1 MDNLIFDRTKPVWQ
15 NVADW
20 NRIESW
26 TAYLAEQLHAYGY
39 IATVTTKAWTM
50 TDFPTRTEIDRIR
63 TNIEA
68 LQTGFY
74 SLPDWRDIMYNNT
87 LDFNQCN
94 AWEWDLQRIN
104 DWLSAMVSW
113 ANMRQ
118 AGTVFMQAGGFLNA

>member
-26 TAYLAEQLHAYGY
+26 TDYLAEQLHAYGY

-50 TDFPTRTEIDRIR
+50 TDFLTRTEVDRIR
-63 TNIEA
+63 ANIDA

-74 SLPDWRDIMYNNT
+74 SLPDWREIVYNNT

-94 AWEWDLQRIN
+94 AFEWDLHAI
-104 DWLSAMVSW
+104 DVWLGRMV
-113 ANMRQ
+113 AAFVY
-118 AGTVFMQAGGFLNA
+118 AGEIYSGEV